1 MIGAARREASRA
13 NGRRSRS
20 PKTPEGKARSSRN
33 AVRHGL
39 SRPAGL
45 DPACAQQIAALAR
58 AIAGPD
64 AGRERFAIACRL
76 AAAQVKAGRARRIAM
91 SGARLRSARAPSD
104 CSNPN
109 ACDVGQTNPR
119 LAQPKQLAQPQQD
132 VVLAKRTQARDT
144 NGSARVLAKRSGGAA
159 NCVRRQTNPTRRCP
173 AVAIS
178 AERTRGVASSRDP
191 RRDKA
196 CDRNRNAFRSAGSL
210 LTHAGHRQRTRRV
223 SGRHAPCIPVFLAPS
238 LGGVQPKAAKSLQ
251 IFLLFTMERKLA
263 LAPVVLVGTGRS

>member
-13 NGRRSRS
+13 NGRNSRS

-91 SGARLRSARAPSD
+91 SSARLRSARAPSD

-144 NGSARVLAKRSGGAA
+144 NGPARVLAKRSGGAA

-196 CDRNRNAFRSAGSL
+196 CDASQKAQCVSTSRPPSHACRAPPENASRIRAARTVHPGFFGAVAWRRSTKGCKIIAN
-210 LTHAGHRQRTRRV
+210 
-223 SGRHAPCIPVFLAPS
+223 F
-238 LGGVQPKAAKSLQ
+238 
-251 IFLLFTMERKLA
+251 
-263 LAPVVLVGTGRS
+263 PVVYNGA